1 MASTPF
7 IHIRSSKFPIQ
18 PGEADELVN
27 EGTYGKALA
36 EYLAEHLRMRD
47 YEIPFTCC
55 EDWGWW
61 VEIRGQPYSLGCCVY
76 GASDATDSPELCVTV
91 SRAAERKWSLLRFR
105 MIDTRERVTKLLD
118 DMQAIFEGDPE
129 VEIVGL
135 TEDFPL
141 WGQSEISKA
150 NKSQHPTA

>member
-18 PGEADELVN
+18 PDEADELEN

-36 EYLAEHLRMRD
+36 EYLAERLRDRG
-47 YEIPFTCC
+47 YEIPFTCR

-76 GASDATDSPELCVTV
+76 GASDATDTPELCVTV
-91 SRAAERKWSLLRFR
+91 SRAAERKWSFLRFR
-105 MIDTRERVTKLLD
+105 VIDTRERVPKLLD
-118 DMQAIFEGDPE
+118 DIMGIFEDDPG
-129 VEIVGL
+129 VAVVGL
-135 TEDFPL
+135 TEEFPL
-141 WGQSEISKA
+141 WRQSEIDKA
-150 NKSQHPTA
+150 GEAQHPGD